1 MALALYGPGFNW
13 SHSDMH
19 QDETRITSKLM
30 TNAEA
35 GKKGEAVKLVN
46 GRWTKAS
53 ATDVPGGI
61 LVADVVAGTD
71 VPCDVYLIRPGD
83 VFYVKYTGTPAA
95 GFTEGANAVAISA
108 DGLSVNAAT
117 VAGGA
122 VAIKD
127 INTANQTCAVYFKL
141 RQFS

>member
-1 MALALYGPGFNW
+1 MPLALFGPGFQWIHN
-13 SHSDMH
+13 DAH
-19 QDETRITSKLM
+19 QDETRVTSKFF
-30 TNAEA
+30 TDAEA
-35 GKKGEAVKLVN
+35 GKAGEAVKLVN

-53 ATDVPGGI
+53 GTDVPGGI

-83 VFYVKYTGTPAA
+83 VFNVKYTGTPAG
-95 GFTEGANAVAISA
+95 GFQEGANAVAIA
-108 DGLSVNAAT
+108 TDGLSVDSAT

-122 VAIKD
+122 VAILN
-127 INTANQTCAVYFKL
+127 INTSNQTAQVYFKQ